1 MATFSKSIRLNLTSE
16 MFEKVRAEAKH
27 SGISASALI
36 RDAIQR
42 SLSELTVLRSGT
54 SPVPRLKSRSLL
66 EHPLVD
72 WTPVEKQFADE
83 VMRVFRE
90 EDR

>member
-1 MATFSKSIRLNLTSE
+1 MANFTKSLRLNLTPE
-16 MFEKVRAEAKH
+16 MFERIHAEAKH
-27 SGISASALI
+27 SGISANTLI
-36 RDAIQR
+36 RDAIRR
-42 SLSELTVLRSGT
+42 SLSELTALRGT
-54 SPVPRLKSRSLL
+54 SVSRLKLGSLT

-72 WTPVEKQFADE
+72 WTPAEQHFADE

>member
-1 MATFSKSIRLNLTSE
+1 VAKFSKSIRLNLTSE

-42 SLSELTVLRSGT
+42 SLSELTALRRT
-54 SPVPRLKSRSLL
+54 SPVPRRKPGSLL

-72 WTPVEKQFADE
+72 WTRAERQFADE

>member
-1 MATFSKSIRLNLTSE
+1 MAKFTKSVRLRLTPE
-16 MFEKVRAEAKH
+16 MLGKIRAEAKH

-36 RDAIQR
+36 RDAIRR
-42 SLSELTVLRSGT
+42 SLSELTALRWT
-54 SPVPRLKSRSLL
+54 FHTPRLKSGSLL

-72 WTPVEKQFADE
+72 WTPAEQQFADA